1 MLIYAMLKGCR
12 SRYAID
18 EGDVSAV
25 SAEGMLMAMAAEK
38 TETLITTWLEMTSP
52 SSFAPAFVQAADI
65 EIVKMEMPDL
75 GFYKFLYQSV
85 GEEWAWRNRLVISNA
100 ELRQILA
107 SERTQVHVLY
117 VSGSPGGYV
126 ELFRHED
133 GSVEIAYFGLR
144 RDYMGRGLGKHL
156 LSYGIARAW
165 EMNATRVWLHTC
177 NLDGPHALV
186 NYQKRGFSIWKVDE
200 EPMPALYT

>member
-1 MLIYAMLKGCR
+1 MML
-12 SRYAID
+12 
-18 EGDVSAV
+18 AV
-25 SAEGMLMAMAAEK
+25 EK
-38 TETLITTWLEMTSP
+38 TETLITTYLEMTSP
-52 SSFAPAFVQAADI
+52 ASFVPAFVQAADI

-85 GEEWAWRNRLVISNA
+85 GEEWAWRDRLMISNA

-107 SERTQVHVLY
+107 SEQTQVHVLY

-133 GSVEIAYFGLR
+133 ESVEIAYFGLR

-156 LSYGIARAW
+156 LSYGVARAW
-165 EMNATRVWLHTC
+165 EMNAARVWLHTC
-177 NLDGPHALV
+177 NLDGPHALA
-186 NYQKRGFSIWKVDE
+186 NYQKRGFRICKVIK
-200 EPMPALYT
+200 EPMPARYT